1 MSQHQAKYS
10 VGRWTFFV
18 GIGMSLLAC
27 NAPAVTDVGKSEAPA
42 AMKKEGRSI
51 TILHHESYTNCPDG
65 SIESGLNLFDD
76 ARSWQGFVK
85 ASAQRAP
92 QLVEWKPN
100 FASSRVLVF
109 RLGSKTSG
117 GYSVR
122 ALEALQSSKD
132 AELSLYVRST
142 HPQPG
147 SLNTSAITA
156 PCLVANLSNANF
168 KSVSVIDS
176 SDGTVLGKTQQ

>member
-27 NAPAVTDVGKSEAPA
+27 NAPAVTDLGRPEAPA
-42 AMKKEGRSI
+42 AMKKEGLPI
-51 TILHHESYTNCPDG
+51 TILHHESYAICPDG
-65 SIESGLNLFDD
+65 SMESGLNLFDD

-122 ALEALQSSKD
+122 AVAASQNSKD
-132 AELSLYVRST
+132 NELALYLRAAR
-142 HPQPG
+142 PQLG
-147 SLNTSAITA
+147 SLNTSALTA
-156 PCLVANLSNANF
+156 PCLVATLASVDF

-176 SDGTVLGKTQQ
+176 SDGTVLGKIQQ